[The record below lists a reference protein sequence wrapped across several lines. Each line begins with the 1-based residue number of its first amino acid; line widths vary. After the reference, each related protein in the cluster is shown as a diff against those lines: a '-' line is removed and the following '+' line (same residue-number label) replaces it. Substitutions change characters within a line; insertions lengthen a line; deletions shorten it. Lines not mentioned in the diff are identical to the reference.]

1 MERTVGTRGFRVIA
15 LQVEVADEVRRTMVA
30 PGYGHPAHAERATGS
45 GPCRVCL
52 RTFAVKADRRILFT
66 HDPFDGLEREP
77 LPGPIY
83 VHARPCRRY
92 PETAGFPEDLRSIP
106 ITLNGYG
113 PGRTLLV
120 QERVSATDAEEAI
133 ERILAKPEVGYV
145 HVRNTDAGCYIA
157 RVERAD

>member
-1 MERTVGTRGFRVIA
+1 MEVATRANGFRVIA
-15 LQVEVADEVRRTMVA
+15 LPVEVADQVRRTMVA
-30 PGYGHPAHAERATGS
+30 PGYGHPAHVDHATGY

-66 HDPFDGLEREP
+66 HDPFHGLEPYP

-83 VHARPCRRY
+83 VHAKPCRRY

-120 QERVSATDAEEAI
+120 QERLRATRAEEAI
-133 ERILAKPEVGYV
+133 QRILGRPEVGYV
-145 HVRNTDAGCYIA
+145 HVRNTEAGCYIA
-157 RVERAD
+157 RVERAA